1 MKWKHKVE
9 FSVSESFV
17 RKRKIKELTIEISS

>member
-1 MKWKHKVE
+1 MKWKRKVE

-17 RKRKIKELTIEISS
+17 WKRKIKELTIEISS

>member
-1 MKWKHKVE
+1 MKWKRKVE
-9 FSVSESFV
+9 FSVSESLV